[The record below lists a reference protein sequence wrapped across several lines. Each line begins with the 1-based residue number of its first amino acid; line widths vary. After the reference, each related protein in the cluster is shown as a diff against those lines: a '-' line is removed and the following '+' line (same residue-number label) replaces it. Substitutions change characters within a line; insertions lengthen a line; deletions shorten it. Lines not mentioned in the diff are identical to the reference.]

1 MKTFQVIPK
10 ISMLDTAEEFIEK
23 FSLSPEDLVIA
34 SPSIWNRYFQ
44 KVQAGQVILIRK
56 YGSGEPTDE
65 MVESIKKD
73 VTKPYKRVVAIGGGT
88 VIDVAKLF
96 CLEKFIPVGDL
107 FDHVFP
113 AVKKVPL
120 VIVPTTC
127 GTGSEMTNIS
137 ILEFKSR
144 HTKFGLADDAL
155 YADDAVLVPQLL
167 ESLPFS
173 VFATSSIDAL
183 VHSLE
188 SYLSPKATDI
198 SETLS
203 LQAAKMILTAYKK
216 IQDAGKEKKMEA
228 MRAEVGK
235 VLTASAMAGIA
246 FGNAGCGTVHAM
258 SYPLGA
264 VYHVPHGE
272 ANYAVFAGVFKTYMK
287 YLPEGKIKILNEG
300 LAEIL
305 DCEKADVY
313 MKIEEL
319 LNENILRKKSLKE
332 YGLSRA
338 ELSEFAH
345 SVIANQQRL
354 LGNSYIPMTEERIL
368 SIYESLYD

>member
-1 MKTFQVIPK
+1 MKTFQVVPK
-10 ISMLDTAEEFIEK
+10 ISILDTAKEFIEK

-44 KVQAGQVILIRK
+44 EAQAGQVILIRK

-65 MVESIKKD
+65 MVEAISKD
-73 VTKPYKRVVAIGGGT
+73 VTKSYKRVVAIGGGT
-88 VIDVAKLF
+88 VIDAAKLF
-96 CLEKFIPVGDL
+96 CLEKFMPVGDL

-155 YADDAVLVPQLL
+155 YADDAVLVSQLL

-173 VFATSSIDAL
+173 VFAASSIDAL

-188 SYLSPKATDI
+188 SYLSPKATEL

-203 LQAAKMILTAYKK
+203 FQAARMILTAYKK
-216 IQDAGKEKKMEA
+216 IKEAGEEKKREVIEAEAGK
-228 MRAEVGK
+228 VF
-235 VLTASAMAGIA
+235 TASAMAGIA

-272 ANYAVFAGVFKTYMK
+272 ANYAVFTGVFKTYMK
-287 YLPEGKIKILNEG
+287 YLPEGKIKILNEE

-354 LGNSYIPMTEERIL
+354 LENSYIPMTEEQIL